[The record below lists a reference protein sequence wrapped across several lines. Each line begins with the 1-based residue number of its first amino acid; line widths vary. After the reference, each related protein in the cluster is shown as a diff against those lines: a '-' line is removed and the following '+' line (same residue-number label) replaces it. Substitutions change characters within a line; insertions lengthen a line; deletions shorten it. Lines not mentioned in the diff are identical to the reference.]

1 MSVVAIFLVVVGE
14 LMSIAVI
21 LAAVAAVANIARL
34 LHDLARVY
42 GNGTRQLGC
51 CIVQLGPSGQ
61 KPARYRGQSVY
72 TMCLESHVLLRQTPR
87 ANE

>member
-42 GNGTRQLGC
+42 GNGTRQLG
-51 CIVQLGPSGQ
+51 
-61 KPARYRGQSVY
+61 
-72 TMCLESHVLLRQTPR
+72 VLHCTIGAFGTEACEVPR
-87 ANE
+87 AERVHYVPGIACFIEADTACE